1 MTPLDLTTA
10 RPRPPVAEL
19 DGIPFLP
26 RTIDKARALLPGGNK
41 GAYNV
46 APGISEAFLKHFDL
60 EVDAFVEAVKNAQS
74 ENDVLVWFKAHTDAS
89 KKAGWKETLLAR
101 EVTDENRERIA
112 QRHPIV
118 LRDPSLVRVVDM
130 LEADDREC
138 LGEAL
143 AVAT

>member
-1 MTPLDLTTA
+1 
-10 RPRPPVAEL
+10 VVEL

-41 GAYNV
+41 GDYNV

-60 EVDAFVEAVKNAQS
+60 EVDAFVEAVKNAS
-74 ENDVLVWFKAHTDAS
+74 TENDVLVWFRAHTDAS
-89 KKAGWKETLLAR
+89 KRASWKETLLAR
-101 EVTDENRERIA
+101 VVNDDNRERIA
-112 QRHPIV
+112 KRHPIL
-118 LRDPSLVRVVDM
+118 LRDPSLVRVVDV

-143 AVAT
+143 AIAT